1 MDATLPCK
9 WNHTHKFLRVIS
21 LRHADGSFEDLGRVD
36 GDSSYIEMI
45 KRLSSRAAQHA
56 WYILKTKNLPIK
68 YTFHHINLNLWQ
80 NSPPYSSME
89 DMWEDTPR
97 QAWRSLRKKI
107 GLAPSP
113 DVATISNLVK
123 NLLSLTKSPTAPYVV
138 ISYPGIAALYKEDI
152 NDVAEYLGLPKLTG
166 FYNFHPSEIY
176 ASFAGHGLGLCEHF
190 EAKDRCQDEGSQLP
204 MRETFLVEYTDQA
217 ILLQTEYLQTALD
230 VDYGSTD
237 PHSIASFE
245 LGAHSSVDNHASRV
259 AEFVYRFLSS
269 WYGNVPIGVPDEL
282 LIIMTGIMDDGIE
295 EAIRDA
301 AGRVVPNAQMLASK
315 TEFVAARGS
324 AELARRVNVMASS

>member
-1 MDATLPCK
+1 
-9 WNHTHKFLRVIS
+9 
-21 LRHADGSFEDLGRVD
+21 
-36 GDSSYIEMI
+36 
-45 KRLSSRAAQHA
+45 
-56 WYILKTKNLPIK
+56 
-68 YTFHHINLNLWQ
+68 
-80 NSPPYSSME
+80 
-89 DMWEDTPR
+89 
-97 QAWRSLRKKI
+97 
-107 GLAPSP
+107 
-113 DVATISNLVK
+113 
-123 NLLSLTKSPTAPYVV
+123 
-138 ISYPGIAALYKEDI
+138 
-152 NDVAEYLGLPKLTG
+152 
-166 FYNFHPSEIY
+166 
-176 ASFAGHGLGLCEHF
+176 
-190 EAKDRCQDEGSQLP
+190 